1 MKTTII
7 VSYDAG
13 WGSSLSVRGGEPL
26 DWGNGIAMESTGPHS
41 WRLELD
47 LTDPLEFKPLLNDEI
62 WAFGH
67 RDYRVE
73 PGETVHLRP
82 HFLPTPGWADALGYI
97 PFRGRDITVRLYTP
111 PGYRENSQRRYPV
124 VYCLDGQSLFEPQG
138 AHADWHLDDHL
149 NALIESRSI
158 EPMLVVGVDFLEPGL
173 SPENL
178 DFETTARE
186 FSPFVLKL
194 KETIDRGYPT
204 LSGAEHGALLGASW
218 GGLLALKLGLEHS
231 DHFSRLGALAPAF
244 SWRCEGAL
252 SDLVSAPPGEGQKV
266 YLDGLRAD
274 PDTVG
279 EVESLAQALRAAG
292 WTEGENFDF
301 EQIDADSPRAAEWA
315 RRVGAPLRFLLPWS
329 GR

>member
-1 MKTTII
+1 METTII

-13 WGSSLSVRGGEPL
+13 WGSSLSIRGGEPL
-26 DWGNGIAMESTGPHS
+26 NWESGTRMESEGPHT
-41 WRLELD
+41 WTLQLD
-47 LTDPLEFKPLLNDEI
+47 LEDPLEFKPLLNDEL

-82 HFLPTPGWADALGYI
+82 HFLPTPGWADAIGYI

-149 NALIESRSI
+149 NALIESRTV
-158 EPMLVVGVDFLEPGL
+158 EPMLLVGVDFLEPGL
-173 SPENL
+173 SPESL
-178 DFETTARE
+178 DFEATAQQ
-186 FSPFVLKL
+186 FGPFILKL

-204 LSGAEHGALLGASW
+204 LPEPEQSVLVGAAW
-218 GGLLALKLGLEHS
+218 GGLFALKFGLEHP
-231 DHFSRLGALAPAF
+231 DRFGRLAALAPSFA
-244 SWRCEGAL
+244 WAGGEAL
-252 SDLVSAPPGEGQKV
+252 AQAVPSSPLGSQKV
-266 YLDGLRAD
+266 YLDGTS
-274 PDTVG
+274 PSPEG
-279 EVESLAQALRAAG
+279 VEGLAGALRAAG
-292 WTEGENFDF
+292 WVEGETFDF
-301 EQIDADSPRAAEWA
+301 EPIDPEGPRAVEWA
-315 RRVGAPLRFLLPWS
+315 RRIGSPLRFLLPWS